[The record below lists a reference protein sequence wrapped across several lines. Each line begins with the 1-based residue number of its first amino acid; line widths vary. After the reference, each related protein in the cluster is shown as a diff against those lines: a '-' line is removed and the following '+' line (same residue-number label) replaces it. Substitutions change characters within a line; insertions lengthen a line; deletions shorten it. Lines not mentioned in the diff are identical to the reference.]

1 MTAAD
6 DRKFKTFTRRASL
19 ISGGM
24 LVLSSALV
32 GRMYFLQVVGRSQ
45 YELLADE
52 NRISLRLLV
61 PERGDILDRFGRAIS
76 INRTDYRIIM
86 IPEQAE
92 DMKAT
97 LAALGDIIPISEREY
112 LKIVKASKRQRSFL
126 PISVAENL
134 DWESFARVNVNIP
147 DLPGIQPDV
156 GTTRL
161 YPEKEYVAHLV
172 GYVGAVSEKDLNGEP
187 LLELPGFKIGKTGME
202 RVLDKKLRGLAGN
215 RKVEVNALGRVIR
228 ELSRQDSV
236 AGESFSLTIDL
247 DIQKFAA
254 QRLKDQ
260 SGAVV
265 VMDALNGEI
274 LALASTPSFDPNDF
288 NFGISQ
294 TKWDGLNKDIRK
306 PLTNK
311 AVSGQYPPGS
321 TFKMIVALAAL
332 EAGVIR
338 PDEKIFCNGRYRLG
352 NHNFFCWADSKGGH
366 GAMDMVQAIAQ
377 SCDVYFYDI
386 SRRVG
391 IDKIHDMAKRFG
403 LGERFNIEIPNEARG
418 LIPNER
424 WKNINFDERWQG
436 GETVIAGIGQGYV
449 LATPLQ
455 LAVMTA
461 RLVNG
466 GKAVKPRILMQE
478 PENTLPED
486 ISSDMLAEFPADIP
500 EDINVSQKDLAIVL
514 QGMSAVS
521 NHRRGTAFGH
531 RISDRKG
538 AMGGK
543 TGTSQVRRISTAER
557 ATGVRKNKSKQWIER
572 DHALFVG
579 YAPVKNPRF
588 VVSVLIE
595 HGGSGSRAA
604 APVAR
609 DILEYTVEQDK
620 IRKDRADKKQDKV

>member
-1 MTAAD
+1 MAAAD
-6 DRKFKTFTRRASL
+6 DRKFKTYTRRASL

-61 PERGDILDRFGRAIS
+61 PERGDILDRFGRPIS
-76 INRTDYRIIM
+76 INRTDYRINI
-86 IPEQAE
+86 IPEQAD
-92 DMKAT
+92 DMTASLK
-97 LAALGDIIPISEREY
+97 ALGDIIPLSERDY
-112 LKIVKASKRQRSFL
+112 SKIMKAAKRQRSFL

-134 DWESFARVNVNIP
+134 DWESFARVNVNLP
-147 DLPGIQPDV
+147 DLAGIQPDV

-161 YPEKEYVAHLV
+161 YPEKEHVAHLV
-172 GYVGAVSEKDLNGEP
+172 GYVGAVSEKELSGDP

-215 RKVEVNALGRVIR
+215 RKVEVNALGRAVR

-247 DIQKFAA
+247 DIQKFTAE
-254 QRLKDQ
+254 RLKGE
-260 SGAVV
+260 SGAAV
-265 VMDALNGEI
+265 VMDAHSGEI
-274 LALASTPSFDPNDF
+274 LALVSTPSFDPNDF

-294 TKWDGLNKDIRK
+294 KKWTKLNKDIRK

-321 TFKMIVALAAL
+321 TFKMLVALAAL
-332 EAGVIR
+332 EAGVVKAG
-338 PDEKIFCNGRYRLG
+338 DKIFCNGKFRLG
-352 NHNFFCWADSKGGH
+352 NHDFFCWAHFKGGH
-366 GAMDMVQAIAQ
+366 GSMDLVQAIAQ
-377 SCDVYFYDI
+377 SCDVYFYEI
-386 SRRVG
+386 ARRVG
-391 IDKIHDMAKRFG
+391 INKIHDMAKRFG
-403 LGERFNIEIPNEARG
+403 LGERFNIEIPNEKRG

-424 WKNINFDERWQG
+424 WKQINFEEGWQG

-466 GKAVKPRILMQE
+466 GKAVKPAILLQD
-478 PENTLPED
+478 LED
-486 ISSDMLAEFPADIP
+486 VSFQ
-500 EDINVSQKDLAIVL
+500 DINVSRKDVELVL

-521 NHRRGTAFGH
+521 NHRRGTAFAH
-531 RISDRKG
+531 RISDKKG
-538 AMGGK
+538 GMGGK

-557 ATGVRKNKSKQWIER
+557 AEGVRKNKTKPWVER

-579 YAPVKNPRF
+579 YAPVEKPRF

-595 HGGSGSRAA
+595 HGGSGSKAA

-609 DILEYTVEQDK
+609 DILDYVVTNDT
-620 IRKDRADKKQDKV
+620 ADKKREGV